1 MRSIKSKGRPR
12 KASAEMALYAR
23 QMAATNSEQHSR
35 LKRNL
40 LKAIREELTPRQRE
54 VLNLYYSGGKSIR
67 EIAELLEVC
76 PSTVFRTL
84 KRAEQRL
91 FRCLRYGAESYLLGM
106 EEEESRYGDRL

>member
-1 MRSIKSKGRPR
+1 MSATKSKGRPR

-23 QMAATNSEQHSR
+23 QMAATNTEEHSR

-54 VLNLYYSGGKSIR
+54 VLTLYYAGGKSIH
-67 EIAELLEVC
+67 EIAALLEVC

-84 KRAEQRL
+84 KRAEKRL
-91 FRCLRYGAESYLLGM
+91 FRCLRYGAQSYLLGM
-106 EEEESRYGDRL
+106 EE

>member
-1 MRSIKSKGRPR
+1 MSATRSKGRPR

-23 QMAATNSEQHSR
+23 QMAATNTEEHSR

-54 VLNLYYSGGKSIR
+54 VLTLYYAGGRSAH

-84 KRAEQRL
+84 KRAEKRL
-91 FRCLRYGAESYLLGM
+91 FRCLRFGAQGYLLGM
-106 EEEESRYGDRL
+106 EEDS

>member
-1 MRSIKSKGRPR
+1 MSATKSKGRPR
-12 KASAEMALYAR
+12 KTSPEMALYAR
-23 QMAATNSEQHSR
+23 QLAATNSGEHSR

-54 VLNLYYSGGKSIR
+54 VLTLYYAGGRSAH
-67 EIAELLEVC
+67 EIADLLEVC

-84 KRAEQRL
+84 KRAEKRL

-106 EEEESRYGDRL
+106 EEEA